1 MNLLTL
7 SSPSLPVCYPPLP
20 CQANMEHKEFE
31 AELKKRRKD
40 FSEDLEMYAA
50 QVEAFHSIGA
60 TDIVRRDQVRG
71 GSGEEAG
78 VR

>member
-1 MNLLTL
+1 
-7 SSPSLPVCYPPLP
+7 
-20 CQANMEHKEFE
+20 MEHKEFE

-71 GSGEEAG
+71 GSGEAG